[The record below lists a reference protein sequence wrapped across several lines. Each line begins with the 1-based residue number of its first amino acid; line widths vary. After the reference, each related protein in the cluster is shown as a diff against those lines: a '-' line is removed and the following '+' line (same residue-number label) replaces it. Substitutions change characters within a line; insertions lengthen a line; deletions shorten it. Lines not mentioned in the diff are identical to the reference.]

1 MYANPRP
8 LVANVYNPHNQ
19 SKTELVAGFVV
30 RRKFFEKIFRDI
42 QTSTMQNPEQHY
54 IIQGLRGMGKTTML
68 LRIAYEIENT
78 EELKNWLIPVVFN
91 EEEYGISSLSDLW
104 ERVAE
109 LLEESSMK
117 FSGLYDKIS
126 THRKSDDYERLALDI
141 IVKTLQLNQK
151 KIILLIDNIG
161 DILGKFDER
170 DEQRL
175 REVLMSIP
183 EIRLIGATS
192 VFLENLFDYKRPFF
206 DFFRY
211 QYLEGLTKEEALDL
225 MLKLGEIFHEESI
238 KNIVENE
245 PHRVEILRRLTGG
258 VVRTIVLL
266 FEIFV
271 ENNTGSAFKDLEILI
286 DRVTPLYKSRMDDLP
301 KQQQK
306 IIASLANFWEAAT
319 TKELA
324 ESVRMES
331 KVVSAQLQQLIKNRV
346 VAKVETKTKNHLYRL
361 EERFFNIWY
370 LMRFGKKTDQ
380 RMLWLVKFMEE
391 FIGGDKPFL
400 LKRINGH
407 LSAIDNATLD
417 PKAALYLTEAFA
429 QMQLVDREMANSIT
443 QKTRNYL
450 IDTEPSL
457 VNELSYSVLELREQ
471 ADKCIE
477 ADDFVGATECL
488 KGIKNKEL
496 LEYIEIA
503 SLCYMIDD
511 EQRMNK
517 WLEKPASESISA
529 FRNKK
534 MKEVNT
540 EKKLKEYFYI
550 LDILN
555 DWVEKDEDDGLPVA
569 ILSILFFLHHNKKLC
584 LKMSRKIFEAQ
595 NAKKNHKES
604 EKDNLFNLNLQIQ
617 LWNNN
622 FHIASEFMEGAL
634 GEKIT
639 DSTLKDNPDM
649 KDFIQTFCK
658 MSFYMLLA
666 KKQYYMVRY
675 FVVKYIIKFGID
687 TTIYPFHFVVN
698 HFLKDEEPIEY
709 LKMPPELKETV
720 EELVAEIEQMAIDY
734 A

>member
-1 MYANPRP
+1 MSVNPRP
-8 LVANVYNPHNQ
+8 LVANIYNPHNQ
-19 SKTELVAGFVV
+19 SKAELVAGFVV
-30 RRKFFEKIFRDI
+30 RKKFFEKIFRDI

-104 ERVAE
+104 QRVAE
-109 LLEESSMK
+109 LLEENSTE
-117 FSGLYDKIS
+117 FLGLYDKTS
-126 THRKSDDYERLALDI
+126 THSKSDDYERLALDI
-141 IVKTLQLNQK
+141 IIKTLQAKQK

-192 VFLENLFDYKRPFF
+192 IFLENLFDYKRPFF
-206 DFFRY
+206 DFFKY
-211 QYLEGLTKEEALDL
+211 QYLEGLTKDEALDL

-245 PHRVEILRRLTGG
+245 SHRVEILRRLTGG
-258 VVRTIVLL
+258 VVRTMVLL

-306 IIASLANFWEAAT
+306 IVASLANFWEAAT
-319 TKELA
+319 AKELA
-324 ESVRMES
+324 DSVRMES

-346 VAKVETKTKNHLYRL
+346 VTKIETKTKNHLYRL

-370 LMRFGKKTDQ
+370 LMRFGRKTDQ
-380 RMLWLVKFMEE
+380 RILWLVKFMEE
-391 FIGGDKPFL
+391 FIAGDEPFL

-450 IDTEPSL
+450 IDTAPSL
-457 VNELSYSVLELREQ
+457 VNELSFSVLELREK
-471 ADKCIE
+471 ADRCIE
-477 ADDFVGATECL
+477 KDDFVGAIECL
-488 KGIKNKEL
+488 KGTKNKEL
-496 LEYIEIA
+496 VEYFEIA
-503 SLCYMIDD
+503 GLYCLVEDD
-511 EQRMNK
+511 ENMNLWINHPLNEAVSFIENLIK
-517 WLEKPASESISA
+517 K
-529 FRNKK
+529 NKK
-534 MKEVNT
+534 VSIENKNA
-540 EKKLKEYFYI
+540 KEYYI
-550 LDILN
+550 IVDRFEISM
-555 DWVEKDEDDGLPVA
+555 EDNEPLE
-569 ILSILFFLHHNKKLC
+569 ITITNILFSLHQNRELCRRLINFIHNKARKRDDFRRVETYRLFTLILLWYDEFKIVDELIFQDKVIKL
-584 LKMSRKIFEAQ
+584 LSTSYKIIIG
-595 NAKKNHKES
+595 
-604 EKDNLFNLNLQIQ
+604 QIIV
-617 LWNNN
+617 
-622 FHIASEFMEGAL
+622 F
-634 GEKIT
+634 
-639 DSTLKDNPDM
+639 
-649 KDFIQTFCK
+649 
-658 MSFYMLLA
+658 LLA
-666 KKQYYMVRY
+666 KKQFYLAFQLFNKVEIKDFQSVY
-675 FVVKYIIKFGID
+675 F
-687 TTIYPFHFVVN
+687 TTLFY
-698 HFLKDEEPIEY
+698 LKDEHPTEY
-709 LKMPPELKETV
+709 LKMPPEMKETV
-720 EELVAEIEQMAIDY
+720 EDLVKEIEQMAIDY

>member
-1 MYANPRP
+1 MSVNPRP
-8 LVANVYNPHNQ
+8 LVANIYNPHNQ
-19 SKTELVAGFVV
+19 SKAELVAGFVV
-30 RRKFFEKIFRDI
+30 RKKFFEKIFRDI

-68 LRIAYEIENT
+68 LRIAYEIEST
-78 EELKNWLIPVVFN
+78 ESLKNWLIPVVFN

-109 LLEESSMK
+109 LLEENSTE
-117 FSGLYDKIS
+117 FLGLYDKI
-126 THRKSDDYERLALDI
+126 TIHTKSDDYERLALDI
-141 IVKTLQLNQK
+141 IIKTLQANQK

-161 DILGKFDER
+161 DILKKFDER

-192 VFLENLFDYKRPFF
+192 IFLENLFDYKRPFF

-258 VVRTIVLL
+258 VVRTMVLL

-306 IIASLANFWEAAT
+306 IVASLANFWEAAT
-319 TKELA
+319 AKELA

-346 VAKVETKTKNHLYRL
+346 VTKIETNTKNHLYRL

-370 LMRFGKKTDQ
+370 LMRFGRKTDQ
-380 RMLWLVKFMEE
+380 RILWLIKFMEE
-391 FIGGDKPFL
+391 FIAGDEPFL

-450 IDTEPSL
+450 IDTAPSL

-471 ADKCIE
+471 ADRCIE
-477 ADDFVGATECL
+477 NDDFIGAIECL
-488 KGIKNKEL
+488 KGIKNKTL
-496 LEYIEIA
+496 LEQVEIA
-503 SLCYMIDD
+503 GLYYLTGD
-511 EQRMNK
+511 
-517 WLEKPASESISA
+517 
-529 FRNKK
+529 
-534 MKEVNT
+534 
-540 EKKLKEYFYI
+540 KKLAKQLFLNINIENVNYPISVLVDLGNEMLLDGINIFKSKKRSLSVTLAWIIFNYKQNNSLSLKLI
-550 LDILN
+550 LA
-555 DWVEKDEDDGLPVA
+555 DEIISNNIPLGKTMENLIFMCIIIIWNNKFNFIKT
-569 ILSILFFLHHNKKLC
+569 ILSDKVLISE
-584 LKMSRKIFEAQ
+584 LKRR
-595 NAKKNHKES
+595 
-604 EKDNLFNLNLQIQ
+604 
-617 LWNNN
+617 NN
-622 FHIASEFMEGAL
+622 FEGMFSL
-634 GEKIT
+634 ILEI
-639 DSTLKDNPDM
+639 
-649 KDFIQTFCK
+649 
-658 MSFYMLLA
+658 LLA
-666 KKQYYMVRY
+666 KKQYHLSNRFFEDGLLDKNSSIY
-675 FVVKYIIKFGID
+675 FATLY
-687 TTIYPFHFVVN
+687 
-698 HFLKDEEPIEY
+698 FLKDEYPTEY
-709 LKMPPELKETV
+709 LKMPPEMKETV
-720 EELVAEIEQMAIDY
+720 EDLVKEIEQMAIDY

>member
-1 MYANPRP
+1 MSVNPRP
-8 LVANVYNPHNQ
+8 LVANIYNPHNQ
-19 SKTELVAGFVV
+19 SKAELVAGFVV
-30 RRKFFEKIFRDI
+30 RKKFFEKIFRDI

-68 LRIAYEIENT
+68 LRIAYEIEST
-78 EELKNWLIPVVFN
+78 ESLKNWLIPVVFN

-109 LLEESSMK
+109 LLEENSTE
-117 FSGLYDKIS
+117 FLGLYDKIAIH
-126 THRKSDDYERLALDI
+126 TKSDDYERLALDI
-141 IVKTLQLNQK
+141 IIKTLQANQK

-161 DILGKFDER
+161 DILKKFDER

-192 VFLENLFDYKRPFF
+192 IFLENLFDYKRPFF

-258 VVRTIVLL
+258 VVRTMVLL

-306 IIASLANFWEAAT
+306 IVASLANFWEAAT
-319 TKELA
+319 AKELA

-346 VAKVETKTKNHLYRL
+346 VTKIETNTKNHLYRL

-370 LMRFGKKTDQ
+370 LMRFGRKTDQ
-380 RMLWLVKFMEE
+380 RILWLVKFMEE
-391 FIGGDKPFL
+391 FIAGDEPFL

-450 IDTEPSL
+450 IDTAPSL
-457 VNELSYSVLELREQ
+457 VNELSNSVLELREQ
-471 ADKCIE
+471 ADRCIE
-477 ADDFVGATECL
+477 ADDFVGAIECL

-496 LEYIEIA
+496 LEYVEIA
-503 SLCYMIDD
+503 GLYSMLDD
-511 EQRMNK
+511 QKQANHWFE
-517 WLEKPASESISA
+517 
-529 FRNKK
+529 
-534 MKEVNT
+534 
-540 EKKLKEYFYI
+540 
-550 LDILN
+550 
-555 DWVEKDEDDGLPVA
+555 
-569 ILSILFFLHHNKKLC
+569 LC
-584 LKMSRKIFEAQ
+584 LKIRLKI
-595 NAKKNHKES
+595 S
-604 EKDNLFNLNLQIQ
+604 EKLIQKEFDKLSEKELKKLFLCMNMDFVKKWNTDIEAKIIALMIGEHYNKLFCFKLNLYHFDVKNTQFTDFDGYNYINC
-617 LWNNN
+617 LIWNDEFDTLSNISNDISVNEFNESFVNIDSWN
-622 FHIASEFMEGAL
+622 FTTKL
-634 GEKIT
+634 
-639 DSTLKDNPDM
+639 
-649 KDFIQTFCK
+649 
-658 MSFYMLLA
+658 LLA
-666 KKQYYMVRY
+666 KKQFHLAKNFYEYLELEKSHFIYAV
-675 FVVKYIIKFGID
+675 II
-687 TTIYPFHFVVN
+687 Y
-698 HFLKDEEPIEY
+698 FLKNEYPTEY
-709 LKMPPELKETV
+709 LKMPPEMKETV
-720 EELVAEIEQMAIDY
+720 EDLVKEIEQMAIDY